1 MIVQLDGAEDAAVV
15 NMFAYGC
22 AVLLHCT
29 SSRNVRCLNLGAD
42 NIGTERAQIE
52 MENGSMSI
60 VNLMRYNG
68 RSFTH
73 DGGTLLIANRITID
87 DKSEETY
94 CAAR

>member
-1 MIVQLDGAEDAAVV
+1 
-15 NMFAYGC
+15 
-22 AVLLHCT
+22 
-29 SSRNVRCLNLGAD
+29 
-42 NIGTERAQIE
+42 